1 MTAKLSLRF
10 TYPGKIVGDVHWPT
24 LLAYIKLSVGKF
36 TESSKVQ
43 NFFLTV
49 WLRDSFNELHFRM
62 FLFL

>member
-10 TYPGKIVGDVHWPT
+10 TYPGNIAGDVLWPT

-36 TESSKVQ
+36 TESIRVQ
-43 NFFLTV
+43 NIFLKV